1 MKVEY
6 VQNLD
11 DEDIRRVCAD
21 ALADIE
27 AKFFAAKDRRD
38 IKAMRWYERE
48 FVDVTNFQRKYLG
61 ILFRYDDGPQKGQTW
76 DGPSS
81 HYIEPIEG
89 YDKVLAELNGAEI
102 CPFCGS
108 LLNNSEAGEKG

>member
-38 IKAMRWYERE
+38 TKAMRWYERE

-81 HYIEPIEG
+81 HYIELIEG

>member
-11 DEDIRRVCAD
+11 DEDIRRVCAE

-27 AKFFAAKDRRD
+27 TQFAVAKDRRD
-38 IKAMRWYERE
+38 ARAMRRYKRE
-48 FVDVTNFQRKYLG
+48 FADVANFQRKYLG
-61 ILFRYDDGPQKGQTW
+61 ILFRRDDGMVW
-76 DGPSS
+76 DPPSEAR
-81 HYIEPIEG
+81 ITELEG
-89 YDKVLAELNGAEI
+89 YDKILAGLNGAEI

-108 LLNNSEAGEKG
+108 LVQKAGD